1 MKKPISVMLLSLT
14 LASSLILSS
23 CGNAKAPVSANET
36 KEPVKQE
43 IVQKLKI
50 DKLSATVKP
59 QDDFY
64 EYVNQ
69 DLLKEKKTDEEN
81 PSWDSFSDV
90 QEKIKNHVNGIIED
104 LGKNEKIDESN
115 NSKKVVFNLYK
126 TALDSK
132 SKEKVGLGSLKNY
145 IDSIKASKSIPEY
158 LDSIAKIQKEL
169 GSVSLFNFATFPDP
183 KNSSK
188 YALILDEPALFA
200 KKEDMEVE
208 ETQKDVQ
215 KYMETLLTNQGM
227 SEQESKQWSEKLLNL
242 QKEIAENSYSKK
254 EKNNIE
260 KTLNYFKPDEIQAKI
275 PNANISKFLTESGR
289 DGYSSWL
296 VMNPNIMPLINKYLT
311 AENLELLK
319 NYSVLALL
327 NDYALYMNNSYS
339 AANAEFE
346 QVGSDEKEI
355 ALEAVKRIAEPELG
369 ELYVKQYFSPEKREA
384 VIKIVKNI
392 VEAYKKNIES
402 LTWMSKESKAG
413 AIKKLE
419 TLGLKIGYPDDI
431 GRHLSEDIVKSVENG
446 GSLIENAIATN
457 KLMAEKE
464 LKKSTSPVDRNEWG
478 MPPQELNAY
487 YDHSTNEI
495 VIPAAIL
502 QSPFYDENAS
512 YAQNLG
518 AIGAIIGHEIT
529 HAFDDNGSH
538 YDEKGN
544 YNDWWTKEDREKF
557 KEQAKKV
564 VEHFG
569 NIEVLPGHKLD
580 GELTLGENI
589 ADMGGVSVA
598 SSILGDD
605 KEALK
610 DFFMSYA
617 RLWATK
623 QPDESLIQQITAD
636 EHAPSKIRV
645 NGVLRNTEAF
655 YKAFDVKEGDKMF
668 VEPENRV
675 HMY

>member
-1 MKKPISVMLLSLT
+1 MKKTISMMILSLT

-23 CGNAKAPVSANET
+23 CGNAKASFSTNET
-36 KEPVKQE
+36 KMPVNQE
-43 IVQKLKI
+43 VVQKIKV

-69 DLLKEKKTDEEN
+69 DLIKEKKTDEEN
-81 PSWDSFSDV
+81 PSWDNFGDV
-90 QEKIKNHVNGIIED
+90 QEKIKNNVNGLIEE
-104 LGKNEKIDESN
+104 LGKNEKVDNSN

-126 TALDSK
+126 TALDNK
-132 SKEKVGLGSLKNY
+132 TKEKVGLGSLKTY

-158 LDSIAKIQKEL
+158 LESIAKIQKEL

-188 YALILDEPALFA
+188 YALILDEPTLLA
-200 KKEDMEVE
+200 KKEDMESE
-208 ETQKDVQ
+208 DTQKDAK
-215 KYMETLLTNQGM
+215 KYLKTLLTNQGM
-227 SEQESKQWSEKLLNL
+227 KEEESKKWSEKILNF
-242 QKEIAENSYSKK
+242 QKDIAKNSYSKK

-260 KTLNYFKPDEIQAKI
+260 KTLNYFKVVEIQAKI
-275 PNANISKFLTESGR
+275 SNANISKFLKESGR
-289 DGYSSWL
+289 EGYSSWL
-296 VMNPNIMPLINKYLT
+296 VMNPNIMPVINKYLT
-311 AENLELLK
+311 SENLELLK
-319 NYSVLALL
+319 NYSVTALL
-327 NDYALYMNNSYS
+327 NDYAPYLDNKYS
-339 AANAEFE
+339 AASAEFD
-346 QVGSDEKEI
+346 QISTDEKDI
-355 ALEAVKRIAEPELG
+355 ALEAVKKIAEPELG
-369 ELYVKQYFSPEKREA
+369 ELYVKKHFSPEKREA
-384 VIKIVKNI
+384 VTKLVKDIVK
-392 VEAYKKNIES
+392 AYKKHIET

-413 AIKKLE
+413 AIKKLD
-419 TLGLKIGYPDDI
+419 TLSLKIGYPDNI
-431 GRHLSEDIVKSVENG
+431 GRKLSEDVVKPVDKG
-446 GSLIENAIATN
+446 GSLIENVISIN
-457 KLMAEKE
+457 KLKAEKE
-464 LKKSTSPVDRNEWG
+464 LKKATSPVDRNEWG
-478 MPPQELNAY
+478 LSPQILNGY
-487 YDHSTNEI
+487 YDHSSNEI

-502 QSPFYDENAS
+502 QPPFYNEKAS

-544 YNDWWTKEDREKF
+544 YNDWWTKEDRAKF

-589 ADMGGVSVA
+589 ADTGGVSVA
-598 SSILGDD
+598 SSILGND
-605 KEALK
+605 KKALK
-610 DFFMSYA
+610 DFFISYA

-623 QPDESLIQQITAD
+623 TDDESLKQQILGD
-636 EHAPSKIRV
+636 EHAPSKVRV
-645 NGVLRNTEAF
+645 NGVLRNIDAF

-668 VEPENRV
+668 IKPENRV
-675 HMY
+675 RMY